1 MSILIT
7 DKISSGVATTLGLT
21 GSLSVSSGVT
31 FARLLVK
38 NDTNL
43 NGGFSTLQGGGGG
56 GVTISFAR
64 LNVAGLC
71 AGALALGGNFASC
84 TEQPTLATHL
94 VRKDYIDNISIGVAQ
109 SQQAEAGLVR
119 VAGETYTNPSATKPI
134 FVTIGGT
141 TVAAVTIEVGGVII
155 FKYPVTNAPFPVCF
169 IVPPLTT
176 YKYSGSTP
184 SSWSE
189 LS

>member
-1 MSILIT
+1 MSMLIT
-7 DKISSGVATTLGLT
+7 NKINSGGSATLGLT

-31 FARLLVK
+31 FARLVVQQ
-38 NDTNL
+38 DTNL
-43 NGGFSTLQGGGGG
+43 NGGFRTTGTGT
-56 GVTISFAR
+56 TINFNGTV
-64 LNVAGLC
+64 NVAGLC
-71 AGALALGGNFASC
+71 AGALALGVNFASC

-109 SQQAEAGLVR
+109 SQQAGLVR

-141 TVAAVTIEVGGVII
+141 TVAAVSIEVGGVII
-155 FKYPVTNAPFPVCF
+155 FKYPATNAPFPVCF
-169 IVPPLTT
+169 IVPPLQS
-176 YKYSGSTP
+176 YKYSGSAP
-184 SSWSE
+184 ASWSE